1 MIPNARRCDGH
12 GISAGILGFS
22 VAATGFLLGATP
34 AHALETEAPSIHD
47 TVEYHD
53 ITGNTEA
60 DLGAALKRLPY
71 AETSDDRSFAA
82 NTRWQLRWKFSVESA
97 GGGCRLVSATTD
109 LDVQM
114 NLPRWKAPPFAR
126 PELVKR
132 WDAFAAALR
141 KHEDG
146 HRDIAVAAAYE
157 IVERAQKTQPASDC
171 EAFKRRLSRIADAT
185 VREYRDKESSYDATT
200 MHGRAQGASFP

>member
-1 MIPNARRCDGH
+1 MPYARRCDGH
-12 GISAGILGFS
+12 RTMMLGLG
-22 VAATGFLLGATP
+22 VAATWFLFGATP
-34 AHALETEAPSIHD
+34 ALAIEAEAPSIHD

-53 ITGNTEA
+53 ITGSTEA

-71 AETSDDRSFAA
+71 AESPDDRSFAA
-82 NTRWQLRWKFSVESA
+82 NTRWRLRWKFSVEPT

-114 NLPRWKAPPFAR
+114 NLPRWKAPSFAR

-146 HRDIAVAAAYE
+146 HRDIAIAAAYE
-157 IVERAQKTQPASDC
+157 IVERAQKTQSALDC
-171 EAFKRRLSRIADAT
+171 ETFKRRLSRIADAT
-185 VREYRDKESSYDATT
+185 VREYRDKESSYDTT
-200 MHGRAQGASFP
+200 TLHGRAQGASFP